1 MSDRLVNIFL
11 LFALIF
17 VFIVY
22 GEANV
27 HNRTLLALVLVTAF
41 ALVAFIFNWLTID
54 GTTAAIIFGTISFGF
69 GGLTGAAVVLTFF
82 ITGSVLSKDL
92 IGREGFLEKRFRR
105 NGSQVWA
112 NGFWFALWIMVWF
125 LSQVDAF
132 LIAAVASIAMAAAD
146 TWATEVGGKRL
157 QGKTRLITTAKKV
170 VPGTDGGVS
179 LYGTLAALCGA
190 MLIAVVFGWVHPG
203 AHLSSV
209 IIIIVTG
216 FTGCFIDSYLGAAYQ
231 HKTIKLP
238 LVSKFGYEK
247 LYISNNFVNW
257 MSAGLAS
264 LIGLVLTLIIGI

>member
-22 GEANV
+22 GEADV
-27 HNRTLLALVLVTAF
+27 HNRTILAFILATVF

-125 LSQVDAF
+125 LSQVDGF

-157 QGKTRLITTAKKV
+157 KGKTRLITTGEKV
-170 VPGTDGGVS
+170 VPGTDGGIS

-190 MLIAVVFGWVHPG
+190 MLIAVVFGWFHPE
-203 AHLSSV
+203 ASLTSV

-216 FTGCFIDSYLGAAYQ
+216 FTGCFIDSYLGAGFQY
-231 HKTIKLP
+231 KMYGLP
-238 LVSKFGYEK
+238 FISIFGYEK
-247 LYISNNFVNW
+247 LYVSNNLVNW

-264 LIGLVLTLIIGI
+264 IIGLVLTLITGI

>member
-22 GEANV
+22 GEADV
-27 HNRTLLALVLVTAF
+27 HNRTIIAFILATAF
-41 ALVAFIFNWLTID
+41 ALVAFILNWLTID
-54 GTTAAIIFGTISFGF
+54 GSTAAIIFGTISFGF

-125 LSQVDAF
+125 LSQVDGF
-132 LIAAVASIAMAAAD
+132 LIAAVASMAMAAAD

-157 QGKTRLITTAKKV
+157 RGKTRLITTGEKV
-170 VPGTDGGVS
+170 VPGTDGGIS
-179 LYGTLAALCGA
+179 FYGTLAALGGA
-190 MLIAVVFGWVHPG
+190 ILIALVFVMIHPG
-203 AHLSSV
+203 AGLASG

-216 FTGCFIDSYLGAAYQ
+216 FTGCFIDSYLGAGFQ
-231 HKTIKLP
+231 HKMYSLP
-238 LVSKFGYEK
+238 FISIFGYEK
-247 LYISNNFVNW
+247 LHVSNNLVNW

-264 LIGLVLTLIIGI
+264 IIGLVLTLITGI